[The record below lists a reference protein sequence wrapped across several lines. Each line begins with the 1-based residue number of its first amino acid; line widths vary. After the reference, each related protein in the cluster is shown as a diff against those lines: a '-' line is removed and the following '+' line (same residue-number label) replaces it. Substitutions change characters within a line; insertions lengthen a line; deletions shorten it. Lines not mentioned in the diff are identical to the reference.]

1 MGKKRTFFA
10 IVFWIGKKSFPNDS
24 IYTKKPTK
32 IVTRY
37 IHLISPLL
45 KIKRYEKVTNEQL
58 TQKSKSKNKS
68 RPTVKRKRHK
78 TEPHPPKSLFK
89 SEDDE
94 NFSLYVSE
102 VTFPLTDT

>member
-1 MGKKRTFFA
+1 MKKLQMNSLP
-10 IVFWIGKKSFPNDS
+10 KKANQKTNQDRQSNE
-24 IYTKKPTK
+24 KA
-32 IVTRY
+32 
-37 IHLISPLL
+37 L
-45 KIKRYEKVTNEQL
+45 KYH
-58 TQKSKSKNKS
+58 SKFQILYLQ
-68 RPTVKRKRHK
+68 KRHK

>member
-1 MGKKRTFFA
+1 M
-10 IVFWIGKKSFPNDS
+10 
-24 IYTKKPTK
+24 
-32 IVTRY
+32 TRY

-58 TQKSKSKNKS
+58 TQKANQKINQDRQSNEKILKYHNKFQILYLQ
-68 RPTVKRKRHK
+68 KRHK